1 LSIKTGWFVNSLPN
15 GLIAQLA
22 PLDQALLL
30 RNAQL
35 IRFKAGDVLAV
46 PHLETPH
53 IYFLTRGSVALFVG
67 KKPKDIHTGLAVGLV
82 GAEGALDLQ
91 LALNLGL
98 SSLTFIAQSP
108 GTAYAVDASLAQR
121 LVRRK
126 AALLLTFA
134 RYLWTEYESVANL
147 AALSHTQDIR
157 KRLAHWLLLSAQRCA
172 PDALMLTHAHIAHML
187 GVRRASISMAARD
200 MKMAGLIDYSRGHLQ
215 LKKPEALQRLACG

>member
-1 LSIKTGWFVNSLPN
+1 VNSLPN

-30 RNAQL
+30 RNAQ
-35 IRFKAGDVLAV
+35 IMHFKAGDVLGV
-46 PHLETPH
+46 SNLETPH

-82 GAEGALDLQ
+82 GSEGALDLQ
-91 LALNLGL
+91 LALNLGA
-98 SSLTFIAQSP
+98 SSLTFIAQSS
-108 GTAYAVDASLAQR
+108 GTAYVVQASVTQR

-126 AALLLTFA
+126 SALLLTFA

-157 KRLAHWLLLSAQRCA
+157 MRLAHWLLLSAQRCA
-172 PDALMLTHAHIAHML
+172 PDALVLTHAHIAHML
-187 GVRRASISMAARD
+187 GVRRASISLAARD
-200 MKMAGLIDYSRGHLQ
+200 MKMAGLINYSRGHIEF
-215 LKKPEALQRLACG
+215 KKPEALQRLARG